1 MSVRAAVPFVLER
14 GVSRLAL
21 ADPNRHGASSA
32 LPPTVPDP
40 SPSDEDADSEALPRS
55 TDTSPEAGL

>member
-1 MSVRAAVPFVLER
+1 MSVRAAVLFVLER
-14 GVSRLAL
+14 GLSGPAL
-21 ADPNRHGASSA
+21 ADPSRHGASSA
-32 LPPTVPDP
+32 LSPTVPAP